1 MEKTTNTLTNVL
13 KKTKPDGI
21 NEFLKDNSG
30 ELLSGEHPFS
40 VYMKNCIKEKGIQQ
54 KDVFLA
60 ADISDG
66 YGYKLLSEE
75 KHTKQRD
82 VILRLCLG
90 ARLTL
95 DETQRALKI
104 YGMSPLYSRLPRDA
118 VIIVAIESG
127 IYEISHVNQLLAEH
141 GEVQLRL
148 SI

>member
-1 MEKTTNTLTNVL
+1 MEKTTNSLTNVL
-13 KKTKPDGI
+13 RKTKPERIDEYLR
-21 NEFLKDNSG
+21 NNSG
-30 ELLSGEHPFS
+30 ELLNGDHPFS
-40 VYMKNCIKEKGIQQ
+40 VYMKNCIKEKGLQQ

-82 VILRLCLG
+82 MILRLCLG
-90 ARLTL
+90 AKLTL
-95 DETQRALKI
+95 EETQRALKI

-127 IYEISHVNQLLAEH
+127 IYEISQLNQLLAEH
-141 GEVQLRL
+141 NELPLRL
-148 SI
+148 SV